1 MNNKSEKQDLKKKVD
16 IHQLENGFGIFLRT
30 REFDSLNDTKVL

>member
-16 IHQLENGFGIFLRT
+16 IHQLENGFGIFLLYR
-30 REFDSLNDTKVL
+30 